1 MNNYDENKEPS
12 FLSFL
17 DANNLYGCPMI
28 KKLPVGS
35 FKWVK
40 NVSRIDE
47 KFIKNYNENGD
58 IGYFLKADFEYPK
71 ELQDLHRDLL
81 FLPEKMKINKHDK
94 LVCTLYD
101 KNGYVAH
108 IKNIKQALNYGL
120 KLKKSLYKAIAFYQE
135 AWLKPYIDMNT
146 ELRKKAKNGFEK
158 DFYKLMSNAVF
169 GRSVMNVRKHRDV
182 KLVTDDKKRC
192 KLASMPNYYT
202 TKQSSENFLA
212 MGMKKTEIK
221 MNV

>member
-47 KFIKNYNENGD
+47 KFIKDYNENGD

-135 AWLKPYIDMNT
+135 A
-146 ELRKKAKNGFEK
+146 
-158 DFYKLMSNAVF
+158 
-169 GRSVMNVRKHRDV
+169 
-182 KLVTDDKKRC
+182 
-192 KLASMPNYYT
+192 
-202 TKQSSENFLA
+202 
-212 MGMKKTEIK
+212 
-221 MNV
+221 